1 VNVSAL
7 ALLDD
12 GPPLDVSC
20 HVLNATGHA
29 VAVSYR
35 RVIGDSQDVIGD
47 RRAMNLDYTAL
58 ESPSLLMEAGRV
70 LHLNQRELAERLG
83 VSRRTIV
90 RWTARVT
97 AMSPTDMIA
106 LARLVFPH
114 DVRLAEALALKSA
127 TTLERLGL
135 VRPVPPPPPPLPPPV
150 PSPPPPPLA
159 RLLDIVVCAVADAL
173 DLAPRAA
180 RPALLAGVRRAREL
194 GLKLDEMEQ
203 ALSGEAK
210 TLKPRG
216 RGPAGMRPAR
226 RV

>member
-1 VNVSAL
+1 
-7 ALLDD
+7 
-12 GPPLDVSC
+12 
-20 HVLNATGHA
+20 
-29 VAVSYR
+29 
-35 RVIGDSQDVIGD
+35 
-47 RRAMNLDYTAL
+47 MNIDYTRL
-58 ESPSLLMEAGRV
+58 DSSSLLVAAGDV

-90 RWTARVT
+90 RWTARAT
-97 AMSPTDMIA
+97 AIGPSDMIA

-114 DVRLAEALALKSA
+114 DVQLAEALALKSA

-159 RLLDIVVCAVADAL
+159 RLVDIVVCAVADAL

-180 RPALLAGVRRAREL
+180 RPALLAGITRAREL

-203 ALSGEAK
+203 ALAGEAK
-210 TLKPRG
+210 ALRPRD
-216 RGPAGMRPAR
+216 RGPADKRPAR
-226 RV
+226 RG